1 MSVGLF
7 LLIVIFS
14 VWLSALGALE
24 GGRRRGLSMKRRT
37 DIGFIITKIV
47 AYAFS
52 ILLTLV
58 CFFPV
63 VTLLVSSTH
72 TTNEI
77 LRGMSI
83 IPGTSFFENLSRISF
98 TDLGINIWGA
108 MGNSLIIAVSSSILS
123 VYISAMTAYA
133 IKAYRARG
141 SRLFYGMILMVI
153 MIPAQV
159 SIIGFYKYVSMLG
172 LFEQLSPSDPSGC
185 SRADD
190 SLLYQAVSGLRNA
203 DFAYRGGADRRRWG
217 VYDFQSDHPP
227 DYGAGNR
234 YNGADGVHHELE

>member
-1 MSVGLF
+1 
-7 LLIVIFS
+7 
-14 VWLSALGALE
+14 
-24 GGRRRGLSMKRRT
+24 MKRRT

-172 LFEQLSPSDPSGC
+172 LLNNYLPLILPAAAAPTTVFFIKQYLDSVMQISLIEAARIDGSGEFMIFN
-185 SRADD
+185 RIILPIMAP
-190 SLLYQAVSGLRNA
+190 A
-203 DFAYRGGADRRRWG
+203 
-217 VYDFQSDHPP
+217 
-227 DYGAGNR
+227 NR